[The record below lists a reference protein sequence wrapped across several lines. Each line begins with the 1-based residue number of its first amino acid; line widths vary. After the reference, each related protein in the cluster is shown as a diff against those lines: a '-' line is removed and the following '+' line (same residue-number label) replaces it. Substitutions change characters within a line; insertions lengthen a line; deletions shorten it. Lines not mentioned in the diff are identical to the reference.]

1 MDRRPFSFAEPAS
14 EDASGD
20 AAVAP
25 SALPPLAPSFPP
37 VVRTTAQMPVLDR
50 ASIDPD
56 ADRVVRKLARNGFKA
71 YLVGGC
77 VRDILVGRRPKDF
90 DVATSATPNEIRAT
104 FRNCRII
111 GRRFRLAHVFFGSKI
126 IETSTFR
133 ANPRDEDDRP
143 DLLIR
148 RDNVFGNETEDALRR
163 DFTINGLF
171 YDVEREE
178 VIDHVGGLRDLDAK
192 LVRTIGDPDIRFQED
207 PVRMLRALKFAAR
220 LDFTLEPATFR
231 SLLRWR
237 GEISKCAPPRVL
249 EEIYRLLR
257 GGAAKRSF
265 ELLVQTSTL
274 SVMSPHLAGLLQ
286 GEGAPVSGVR
296 IDEAPGKA
304 TVARVEYDEVDP
316 ADRDVDDPVVPHDQV
331 ADDEDAVEELEARE
345 LDDEERAWHRVWFDE
360 RPAPLP
366 AAPAPV
372 HITGVGEG
380 VELADRRARAWQLLG
395 QLDAAVAAGRD
406 PANAVAVAATLVAF
420 LPEEAGRQNEQA
432 AVYELSQPLV
442 AQLHITR
449 RDSERLRYLLTA
461 QRRILA
467 ARRRGAKPEL
477 FGSRDLV
484 EDAHELVGLIAP
496 QLAKAGEA
504 AKGRPAPRVAAPRA
518 SGGEAAEGEA
528 ATAAAAGEVE
538 RAAAPTLGE
547 AAEGAEAQDG
557 LADES
562 LAEGEELDGEGDGE
576 ANGDEPRK
584 RRRRRRGGRRH
595 RHGRGGG
602 SVPSDGRRTG

>member
-1 MDRRPFSFAEPAS
+1 
-14 EDASGD
+14 
-20 AAVAP
+20 
-25 SALPPLAPSFPP
+25 
-37 VVRTTAQMPVLDR
+37 MPVLDR

-56 ADRVVRKLARNGFKA
+56 ADRVVRKLARNGYKA

-77 VRDILVGRRPKDF
+77 VRDLLVGRRPKDF

-133 ANPRDEDDRP
+133 ANPRDEDDRH

-220 LDFTLEPATFR
+220 LDFTLEPATYR
-231 SLLRWR
+231 ALLRWR

-257 GGAAKRSF
+257 GGAARRSF
-265 ELLVQTSTL
+265 ELLVETGTL
-274 SVMSPHLAGLLQ
+274 SVMSPHLAGLMQ
-286 GEGAPVSGVR
+286 GEGAPVSAAR
-296 IDEAPGKA
+296 IDEAPGTA
-304 TVARVEYDEVDP
+304 TVARVEYDELDP
-316 ADRDVDDPVVPHDQV
+316 AEHDVDDPAHD
-331 ADDEDAVEELEARE
+331 ATGDDDDVELVARE
-345 LDDEERAWHRVWFDE
+345 LDEEERAWHRVWFDE
-360 RPAPLP
+360 APRLPP

-380 VELADRRARAWQLLG
+380 KDLARRRAKAWQLLQ
-395 QLDAAVAAGRD
+395 QLDVAVAAGRD
-406 PANAVAVAATLVAF
+406 PANAVAVAAVLTGF
-420 LPEEAGRQNEQA
+420 MPDEAGRQNEQT

-442 AQLHITR
+442 TQLHVTR

-461 QRRILA
+461 QRRLLA
-467 ARRRGAKPEL
+467 ARKRGAKPEL
-477 FGSRDLV
+477 FGSRDLI
-484 EDAHELVGLIAP
+484 EDANELVNLLAP
-496 QLAKAGEA
+496 GSARPAKVEA
-504 AKGRPAPRVAAPRA
+504 AASPEAEAPVLTESENENGRE
-518 SGGEAAEGEA
+518 SGGDEGVESVGEEGE
-528 ATAAAAGEVE
+528 GE
-538 RAAAPTLGE
+538 
-547 AAEGAEAQDG
+547 EGAEEVD
-557 LADES
+557 
-562 LAEGEELDGEGDGE
+562 GEEGG
-576 ANGDEPRK
+576 GDEPRK

-595 RHGRGGG
+595 RGPAGR
-602 SVPSDGRRTG
+602 SSGRAS